1 MSHET
6 TLDIRAPLLAF
17 SRVCR
22 RTGPIRRTCLFH
34 NRSENEREIEVRF
47 GFKEH
52 SWIRFLDSDDTGAT
66 TDAGESA
73 RLRLTPG
80 QNRVQVVLNTDS
92 SNFPYDQFRG
102 RVYFEDE
109 EDTADPRWV
118 EISFE
123 EIEELQDFQGYAAID
138 LGTCNS
144 MISLYHLRRDA
155 LRGTPWSPALERDRL
170 EVPSAIFIKDLARF
184 RKLADGACSIGQ
196 AALADYRERET
207 HDPRSLQLSVKRLI
221 GSPSVLAADAQ
232 GAGGAIAP
240 ENILYMLGRAI
251 RERAQ
256 GHDEVKARLRKLTVT
271 FPPTWDY
278 PQLACWRQIFER
290 LGFSQDDL
298 DLSLDEASAAGLFHV
313 YRWIK
318 DPDARGRLLQDLT
331 HSWKQVKEGQETGD
345 SYVLR
350 LLSFDFGGGTIDL
363 ACIKVEI
370 TLFEEVI
377 RLRLSLEG
385 SDSLM
390 YGGDQ
395 VTLAVFRILKRRLA
409 MALSHPERF
418 REDETPSGPTAEELD
433 RASVESGLFL
443 LPGEN
448 VFFGPGRVRDADE
461 AAREILRE
469 RWDDLDERIADEE
482 LSPALEDAV
491 DTLVPTRFWTSPEE
505 PLSLEAKRNF
515 GWLWDQA
522 EFLKRELFQEANRR
536 SGDISLSADRAEEIQ
551 GGILLSELPEELAE
565 RLPSGGGL
573 SDARISL
580 SIGEIY
586 RAIRG
591 PIEQAVLRGR
601 ALVSDE
607 KADRVVL
614 SGQSSWIPLV
624 RRLFMRPR
632 SDGGLGLPPNK
643 IEFDSDNAKAAVCKG
658 ACLLPV
664 MRDTLVGFDV
674 DISNFKANLLGDISY
689 HSSLSGDRPLFSA
702 GPIDDLRYREDAPD
716 PSSFANHLSIFIGS
730 DRRLLGQFDFS
741 KPGDEV
747 PPFESHARQTL
758 EKLDLGDSFP
768 SYETVMKLEASDPR
782 KFGQVVSHLRDWPE
796 RALVAWIERDAAI
809 GSPEQPIYRY
819 YATRNR
825 NLLAVRDRGEQDK
838 RLFAIELE
846 ARRESG
852 VSPRENPFSGV
863 H

>member
-1 MSHET
+1 MSDAS
-6 TLDIRAPLLAF
+6 LDIRAPLLAF
-17 SRVCR
+17 ARVCR
-22 RTGPIRRTCLFH
+22 RTGAIRRTCLFH
-34 NRSENEREIEVRF
+34 NRSEKEREIEIRF

-52 SWIRFLDSDDTGAT
+52 SWIRFQGDQDSNGDGS
-66 TDAGESA
+66 ESPT
-73 RLRLTPG
+73 RLRLGPG
-80 QNRVQVVLNTDS
+80 QNRIQVILNTDS

-109 EDTADPRWV
+109 EAADPRWV

-123 EIEELQDFQGYAAID
+123 EIDELQDFQGYASID
-138 LGTCNS
+138 LGTSNS

-155 LRGTPWSPALERDRL
+155 LRGAPWSPALERDRL
-170 EVPSAIFIKDLARF
+170 EVPSAIFIKDLSRF
-184 RKLADGACSIGQ
+184 RKLSDGSCSIGQ
-196 AALADYRERET
+196 AALADYRSKET

-221 GSPSVLAADAQ
+221 GAPSVLAADAN

-256 GHDEVKARLRKLTVT
+256 DHEEVKARLRKLTVT

-278 PQLACWRQIFER
+278 QQLARWKEIFER

-298 DLSLDEASAAGLFHV
+298 DLSLDEASAAGLFYV

-318 DPDARGRLLQDLT
+318 DPDARRRLLQDLT
-331 HSWKQVKEGQETGD
+331 HSWKQVKEDQQTGD
-345 SYVLR
+345 RYELR

-363 ACIKVEI
+363 ACIKVEM

-409 MALSHPERF
+409 LAFSDPERF
-418 REDETPSGPTAEELD
+418 RGEEKKSEGPTEEELD

-443 LPGEN
+443 LPGDN
-448 VFFGPGRVRDADE
+448 AFFGPGRLRDVNE
-461 AAREILRE
+461 AARSLVQE
-469 RWDDLDERIADEE
+469 RWDDLEEMIADEE
-482 LSPALEDAV
+482 LPPALADAV

-505 PLSLEAKRNF
+505 PLSLDAKRNF

-522 EFLKRELFQEANRR
+522 ESLKREMFQEANRR
-536 SGDISLSADRAEEIQ
+536 ATELSLSADRAEEIQ
-551 GGILLSELPEELAE
+551 GGILLSDVPEELTE
-565 RLPSGGGL
+565 LGRSGGPL
-573 SDARISL
+573 ADARVSL

-601 ALVSDE
+601 RLVSDE
-607 KADRVVL
+607 KVDRVVL

-674 DISNFKANLLGDISY
+674 DISNFKANLLGDIFY
-689 HSSLSGDRPLFSA
+689 RSSLSGDRQLFSA
-702 GPIDDLRYREDAPD
+702 GPIDDLRYTEDAPD
-716 PSSFANHLSIFIGS
+716 PRSFASHLSIFIGS
-730 DRRLLGQFDFS
+730 ERDLLGQFDFS
-741 KPGDEV
+741 KAGDEI
-747 PPFESHARQTL
+747 PPFESHARHTR
-758 EKLDLGDSFP
+758 EKLDLGEAFP
-768 SYETVMKLEASDPR
+768 SYDSVMQLESKDPR
-782 KFGQVVSHLRDWPE
+782 RFAQIVSQLRDWPE
-796 RALVAWIERDAAI
+796 RALVSWIERDAIA
-809 GSPEQPIYRY
+809 GTAEKPVYRY
-819 YATRNR
+819 YVTRNR
-825 NLLAVRDRGEQDK
+825 NLLAVRDRGEDDK
-838 RLFAIELE
+838 RLYAIELE

-852 VSPRENPFSGV
+852 VSPRENPFSGM